1 MRQPVRCPRTGLWLA
16 RYQEPDGRIRQA
28 GRFERKRDAAQAI
41 FEATRVAQEAA
52 AGELP
57 EITVREFFERWP
69 RRFPRHPRTTSTNAE
84 RLERRV
90 FPFLPG
96 QGDFPLSELRRSMLR
111 EVMAALLARGLSK
124 GTIDGTFASLSAM
137 LSDAVDD
144 EVTDANP
151 ARALAG
157 EGQRSAATAEAAAA
171 RPPRRPAGRGGRVHG

>member
-1 MRQPVRCPRTGLWLA
+1 MRQPVRCPRTGLRLA
-16 RYQEPDGRIRQA
+16 RYQESDGRIRQA
-28 GRFERKRDAAQAI
+28 GRFKRKRDAAQAI

-84 RLERRV
+84 RLERWV

-96 QGDFPLSELRRSMLR
+96 HGDFPLTELRRSMLR
-111 EVMAALLARGLSK
+111 EVAALLARGLSK